1 MSANELRLLTR
12 REVERRT
19 GLRRSAIYN
28 KMNDGTFPRPVK
40 VGTRNVRWRES
51 DIIAWI
57 QSRPDADG
65 TEAK

>member
-40 VGTRNVRWRES
+40 VGTRKRAV
-51 DIIAWI
+51 A
-57 QSRPDADG
+57 
-65 TEAK
+65 